1 MIRKIGVIGFLLLGI
16 GLWLAGCG
24 GSDSKADQRK
34 KEIPLPDTVTF
45 SEHIAPLIYENCTQ
59 CHRPGNVA
67 PFPLITYEDVAKRGK
82 TVAHVTQ
89 TRYMPPWPAD
99 PDYRHFLGERVLDD
113 FQIDLIQKWVTQGKL
128 LGDSSLIPPLPD
140 FPEGSNLG
148 EPDLVLTFDEPFP
161 IKGDNKDRFL
171 FMKVPYEIPQDTF
184 IRLIEFVPG
193 NAEVVHHMNGHLVSY
208 QEGAK
213 ANVFEGERVVD
224 RETTPVEVAY
234 PQLGLL
240 NDNGTYPTLTP
251 LVCNYLPGVTPPIYP
266 KEVGGYMMKKK
277 GALLLNDLHYGPYP
291 TDTFDQSRF
300 NFFFSKSPPKRP
312 TMEIQMGTLGISDIV
327 PPLVIPPDTIMT
339 FTTRAVIQNDI
350 SLLTLNPH
358 MHLLGKT
365 FLAYAVTQENDTIP
379 LIKIQQWDFR
389 WQYFYTFPYM
399 QHIPKGAVIIV
410 EATFDNTADNP
421 FNPFDPPQVIAE
433 RNGSM
438 RTTDEMLQ
446 FIITYVPYQ
455 EGDEGIRL
463 DGGEI

>member
-1 MIRKIGVIGFLLLGI
+1 
-16 GLWLAGCG
+16 
-24 GSDSKADQRK
+24 
-34 KEIPLPDTVTF
+34 
-45 SEHIAPLIYENCTQ
+45 
-59 CHRPGNVA
+59 
-67 PFPLITYEDVAKRGK
+67 
-82 TVAHVTQ
+82 
-89 TRYMPPWPAD
+89 
-99 PDYRHFLGERVLDD
+99 
-113 FQIDLIQKWVTQGKL
+113 
-128 LGDSSLIPPLPD
+128 
-140 FPEGSNLG
+140 
-148 EPDLVLTFDEPFP
+148 
-161 IKGDNKDRFL
+161 
-171 FMKVPYEIPQDTF
+171 
-184 IRLIEFVPG
+184 
-193 NAEVVHHMNGHLVSY
+193 
-208 QEGAK
+208 
-213 ANVFEGERVVD
+213 
-224 RETTPVEVAY
+224 
-234 PQLGLL
+234 
-240 NDNGTYPTLTP
+240 
-251 LVCNYLPGVTPPIYP
+251 
-266 KEVGGYMMKKK
+266 MKKK

-410 EATFDNTADNP
+410 EATFDNTVDNP